1 MTFGWLFGYSQEEE
15 YVTNEDLEDLFDED
29 KHHSGTQLRLFK
41 NYFENFANG

>member
-29 KHHSGTQLRLFK
+29 KDHSGTGCPDLNCTISQCS
-41 NYFENFANG
+41 